1 MHRSSRKRTL
11 SSWYKS
17 AQRPRRKLGEGFLQ
31 GRLLRLECLEA
42 RRLLSLAPIISEV
55 DPGNKSGIV
64 DTLGNTADWLEIY
77 NPDPIAAD
85 NLTGWSISYLKAG
98 DNAATQTETW
108 NFPTNTILGPGE
120 FRVVFCDSNDTSPD
134 TETAL
139 GELDTGFNL
148 SKAGATLTL
157 WNEPSGTGTAI
168 STLTYPAL
176 SSDTSYGPLETVAE
190 TDLVAAGA
198 TASYYAPTSNALGT
212 TWTQPSFNAS
222 SWASGPTGL
231 GFANTVPGFACTL
244 YRANTGVGSVT
255 QAESVISTPSEQTSV
270 INQTESTLNFMDTGG
285 GGHFGGD
292 SAFPGMTVGEGLS
305 NYVLQA
311 TGTITI
317 TASQAGY
324 YTFGVSSDDGF
335 SLTITGADFTTLT
348 NATNSSGTNT
358 MAYVNPRGPG
368 DTLGT
373 TYLAAGSYPVNLVY
387 YQQGGGAELE
397 FYAAEES
404 SSSGA
409 TSFDANSILVGA
421 TTATTAGGGASTTTT
436 PLAVASAPFTGTANS
451 GVFAAAVATN
461 VKPAIASA
469 IAAAGGTSLY
479 TRITFNAPNYTSLSS
494 LTLKMQYDDG
504 YVAYLNGVE
513 IASENAPASP
523 TWNSLAN
530 EEQTSDVQATTYEN
544 VDVSSFLNSATTG
557 HLTATGNVLAI
568 QVLMSS
574 NTDGDMLV
582 VPELAQMT
590 SVVGGDFI
598 YSTPTPGAP
607 NVASNV
613 QASVAFSQTDGL
625 YDSPFQVTLTP
636 NVTVSGTQIYYTTNG
651 AAPGIQQAVSGITY
665 SGTTAT
671 VTTAAAVGFASGDT
685 VEIAGATPAV
695 YDGAFVVTVTGT
707 NTFTY
712 SLPSTPSANASGAAM
727 TATEGTLYTGP
738 ITIPSTAPTTVLQ
751 AAMVVGGTAA
761 PYQTETYVFPNAVAT
776 QSNTAAEA
784 AGFPSTWTGS
794 IDGQGTATA
803 DYAMSSVPGYTTAQI
818 AAALSSLPMMS
829 LVTTNANMFGPDG
842 IYANSEDKDLEAPG
856 SFEYFNPL
864 AGTTSFGSLA
874 EISMYG
880 GVGRDTQYLKHGL
893 EVHFENAEGKT
904 YLDENIFGDGYLP
917 DGLILRQA
925 FNDGWSWGGANTAF
939 IHDQWVRDAL
949 TALGTQNTPGIW
961 VQLFV
966 NGLYWGVY
974 NAVADIDS
982 DYAAYFFG
990 GQQSDY
996 NVYHYSSTG
1005 FEVKSGSIAPWNELF
1020 DVATYGNING
1030 TGTASP
1036 TVLANPTAY
1045 ALMAQYLNLP
1055 DFCDYIIVN
1064 YYAGNLDWDNHNYSA
1079 LYSPSLGFVFQDWDG
1094 EMTIFSGW
1102 NSNNVDVNVTGDDN
1116 TGDPT
1121 QLFVQLLANP
1131 DFRQMFADHV
1141 YKDLSTVLT
1150 PTNAAAMY
1158 TKEANT
1164 ISTAVLDESARWG
1177 NLGELDGT
1185 WGELGTPATWSSHIN
1200 TELGSW
1206 FPTRTAEMFTQ
1217 FETAVS
1223 FTPAAGGNTATYTYT
1238 MYPSIAPPT
1247 LYVNGAVENGGTFSL
1262 GAALTMTASAGTIY
1276 YTTDGSDPRTSSSGF
1291 TVANMVLSGTTATVT
1306 LDDADTGLYNGELI
1320 YISGAAQSAYD
1331 SSFVIGNVTVSS
1343 TAGTTTF
1350 TCTVSGSPA
1359 SPATPAISGQPIIA
1373 ATSVGGAVSST
1384 AQVYSGP
1391 ITLTQGET
1399 INARVLSGG
1408 TWSALNASTFYVNLS
1423 SIRVTELMYDPL
1435 PATAAEIAAGYTS
1448 VDGKEDF
1455 EFVELQNIGAT
1466 TLPLA
1471 GLTFTNGVSFTF
1483 PAVSLAAG
1491 AYIVACSD
1499 PAALNIRYPNILSS
1513 EYGSSWLT
1521 EAGYSGHFNNGGEE
1535 VTLERPTAA
1544 CSKTSRTATP
1554 GTRRPT
1560 AEASRWWPAAPP
1572 KPFRSGIPAP
1582 AGKPAARPAAR
1593 PAAPRPSPFPCPVRS
1608 SSTRCWRT
1616 PPRSPAT

>member
-1 MHRSSRKRTL
+1 
-11 SSWYKS
+11 
-17 AQRPRRKLGEGFLQ
+17 
-31 GRLLRLECLEA
+31 
-42 RRLLSLAPIISEV
+42 
-55 DPGNKSGIV
+55 
-64 DTLGNTADWLEIY
+64 
-77 NPDPIAAD
+77 
-85 NLTGWSISYLKAG
+85 
-98 DNAATQTETW
+98 
-108 NFPTNTILGPGE
+108 
-120 FRVVFCDSNDTSPD
+120 
-134 TETAL
+134 
-139 GELDTGFNL
+139 
-148 SKAGATLTL
+148 
-157 WNEPSGTGTAI
+157 
-168 STLTYPAL
+168 
-176 SSDTSYGPLETVAE
+176 
-190 TDLVAAGA
+190 
-198 TASYYAPTSNALGT
+198 
-212 TWTQPSFNAS
+212 
-222 SWASGPTGL
+222 
-231 GFANTVPGFACTL
+231 
-244 YRANTGVGSVT
+244 
-255 QAESVISTPSEQTSV
+255 
-270 INQTESTLNFMDTGG
+270 
-285 GGHFGGD
+285 
-292 SAFPGMTVGEGLS
+292 
-305 NYVLQA
+305 
-311 TGTITI
+311 
-317 TASQAGY
+317 
-324 YTFGVSSDDGF
+324 
-335 SLTITGADFTTLT
+335 
-348 NATNSSGTNT
+348 
-358 MAYVNPRGPG
+358 
-368 DTLGT
+368 
-373 TYLAAGSYPVNLVY
+373 
-387 YQQGGGAELE
+387 
-397 FYAAEES
+397 
-404 SSSGA
+404 
-409 TSFDANSILVGA
+409 
-421 TTATTAGGGASTTTT
+421 
-436 PLAVASAPFTGTANS
+436 
-451 GVFAAAVATN
+451 
-461 VKPAIASA
+461 
-469 IAAAGGTSLY
+469 
-479 TRITFNAPNYTSLSS
+479 
-494 LTLKMQYDDG
+494 MQYDDG

-607 NVASNV
+607 NVASDV

-625 YDSPFQVTLTP
+625 YYSPFQVTLTP
-636 NVTVSGTQIYYTTNG
+636 DVTVSGTQVYYTTNG

-727 TATEGTLYTGP
+727 TATAGTLYTGP

-842 IYANSEDKDLEAPG
+842 IYANSEDKSLEAPG

-917 DGLILRQA
+917 DGLILRQG

-996 NVYHYSSTG
+996 DVYHYSSTG

-1102 NSNNVDVNVTGDDN
+1102 NSNNANVNVTGDDN

-1185 WGELGTPATWSSHIN
+1185 WGELGTPATWSAHIN

-1247 LYVNGAVENGGTFSL
+1247 LYVNGAVENGGTFTL
-1262 GAALTMTASAGTIY
+1262 GAAL
-1276 YTTDGSDPRTSSSGF
+1276 P
-1291 TVANMVLSGTTATVT
+1291 
-1306 LDDADTGLYNGELI
+1306 
-1320 YISGAAQSAYD
+1320 
-1331 SSFVIGNVTVSS
+1331 
-1343 TAGTTTF
+1343 
-1350 TCTVSGSPA
+1350 
-1359 SPATPAISGQPIIA
+1359 
-1373 ATSVGGAVSST
+1373 
-1384 AQVYSGP
+1384 
-1391 ITLTQGET
+1391 
-1399 INARVLSGG
+1399 
-1408 TWSALNASTFYVNLS
+1408 
-1423 SIRVTELMYDPL
+1423 
-1435 PATAAEIAAGYTS
+1435 
-1448 VDGKEDF
+1448 
-1455 EFVELQNIGAT
+1455 
-1466 TLPLA
+1466 
-1471 GLTFTNGVSFTF
+1471 
-1483 PAVSLAAG
+1483 
-1491 AYIVACSD
+1491 
-1499 PAALNIRYPNILSS
+1499 
-1513 EYGSSWLT
+1513 
-1521 EAGYSGHFNNGGEE
+1521 
-1535 VTLERPTAA
+1535 
-1544 CSKTSRTATP
+1544 
-1554 GTRRPT
+1554 
-1560 AEASRWWPAAPP
+1560 
-1572 KPFRSGIPAP
+1572 
-1582 AGKPAARPAAR
+1582 
-1593 PAAPRPSPFPCPVRS
+1593 
-1608 SSTRCWRT
+1608 
-1616 PPRSPAT
+1616 

>member
-1 MHRSSRKRTL
+1 MG
-11 SSWYKS
+11 
-17 AQRPRRKLGEGFLQ
+17 RP
-31 GRLLRLECLEA
+31 LRLECLET
-42 RRLLSLAPIISEV
+42 RRLLSLQPIISEV
-55 DPGNKSGIV
+55 DPGNKTGIIDV
-64 DTLGNTADWLEIY
+64 AGANSDWLELY
-77 NPDPIAAD
+77 NPDPTAIA
-85 NLTGWSISYLKAG
+85 NLSGWSLNYQKTG
-98 DNAATQTETW
+98 DSNSTSW
-108 NFPTNTILGPGE
+108 TIPNNVVLGPGE
-120 FRVVFCDSNDTSPD
+120 FRVVFCDSTPTTDPV
-134 TETAL
+134 
-139 GELDTGFNL
+139 GELHSDFNL
-148 SKAGATLTL
+148 SKAGATVELLNT
-157 WNEPSGTGTAI
+157 SSTVI

-176 SSDTSYGPLETVAE
+176 SSDTSYGPLETVSE

-222 SWASGPTGL
+222 AWASGPTGL

-244 YRANTGVGSVT
+244 YKANVGVGSVT
-255 QAESVISTPSEQTSV
+255 QAESVISTPADQTSTV
-270 INQTESTLNFMDTGG
+270 SQTDSVLNFMDTGG
-285 GGHFGGD
+285 GGHFGND
-292 SAFPGMTVGEGLS
+292 SPFPGMSIGEGLS

-311 TGTITI
+311 TGTIQI
-317 TASQAGY
+317 TSAQAGY
-324 YTFGVSSDDGF
+324 YTFGVNSDDGYT
-335 SLTITGADFTTLT
+335 LTISGANFSNGVNTTT
-348 NATNSSGTNT
+348 CSGGT
-358 MAYVNPRGPG
+358 MAESNPQSPS
-368 DTLGT
+368 DSLAT

-387 YQQGGGAELE
+387 YQDGGGASLE
-397 FYAAEES
+397 FFAAKES
-404 SSSGA
+404 SSSGV
-409 TSFDANSILVGA
+409 TSFDATNSHLVGD
-421 TTATTAGGGASTTTT
+421 TADGG
-436 PLAVASAPFTGTANS
+436 LAVNSAPFNGSTSNS

-625 YDSPFQVTLTP
+625 YYSPLQVTLTP
-636 NVTVSGTQIYYTTNG
+636 DVTVSGTQVYYTTNG

-727 TATEGTLYTGP
+727 TATAGTLYTGP

-917 DGLILRQA
+917 DGLILRQG

-949 TALGTQNTPGIW
+949 TALGTPNTPGIW

-996 NVYHYSSTG
+996 DVYHYSSTG

-1079 LYSPSLGFVFQDWDG
+1079 LYSPDLGFVFQDWDG

-1102 NSNNVDVNVTGDDN
+1102 NSNPNVNNTSDDN

-1185 WGELGTPATWSSHIN
+1185 WGQLGTPATWSAHIN

-1238 MYPSIAPPT
+1238 MYPSISPPV
-1247 LYVNGAVENGGTFSL
+1247 LSVNGAVENGGTFTL

-1291 TVANMVLSGTTATVT
+1291 TVASIVLSGTTATVT

-1320 YISGAAQSAYD
+1320 YISGAAKAP
-1331 SSFVIGNVTVSS
+1331 
-1343 TAGTTTF
+1343 TT
-1350 TCTVSGSPA
+1350 
-1359 SPATPAISGQPIIA
+1359 
-1373 ATSVGGAVSST
+1373 AVSS
-1384 AQVYSGP
+1384 
-1391 ITLTQGET
+1391 
-1399 INARVLSGG
+1399 
-1408 TWSALNASTFYVNLS
+1408 SAT
-1423 SIRVTELMYDPL
+1423 
-1435 PATAAEIAAGYTS
+1435 
-1448 VDGKEDF
+1448 
-1455 EFVELQNIGAT
+1455 
-1466 TLPLA
+1466 
-1471 GLTFTNGVSFTF
+1471 
-1483 PAVSLAAG
+1483 
-1491 AYIVACSD
+1491 
-1499 PAALNIRYPNILSS
+1499 
-1513 EYGSSWLT
+1513 
-1521 EAGYSGHFNNGGEE
+1521 
-1535 VTLERPTAA
+1535 
-1544 CSKTSRTATP
+1544 
-1554 GTRRPT
+1554 
-1560 AEASRWWPAAPP
+1560 
-1572 KPFRSGIPAP
+1572 
-1582 AGKPAARPAAR
+1582 
-1593 PAAPRPSPFPCPVRS
+1593 
-1608 SSTRCWRT
+1608 
-1616 PPRSPAT
+1616 